1 MPIGC
6 FISSNKIMSNLK
18 EKPILGHITT
28 FGGHPINYVTH
39 KNIRNIT

>member
-28 FGGHPINYVTH
+28 FGGHPINCAFS
-39 KNIRNIT
+39 